1 MKRTIMIAA
10 LAGCASNPE
19 PMDIPDGCNPL
30 LGGSDC
36 FLPYPSDVFA
46 EADPSMP
53 SGRRITLTRPA
64 MLLTDEGKSADPT
77 KWRAIDGYSRL
88 PTIIT
93 TLGAPMDAAGL
104 PAILGDPTLSVAD
117 DSPTLI
123 VDTVTQRRVPHFV
136 DLDPRATDPLRQ
148 ALVIHPLQ
156 ALEPKRRYIVALR
169 GVRGPGGGAIVAPE
183 GFRRLRDDAAGDDPA
198 LHELAARY
206 DEDVFEPLAATGVA
220 RDTLQ
225 LAWDFTTGSDEH
237 VTSDMFDARD
247 RALAALDAAPPTVTI
262 DSVEALTDGV
272 TWRRIRGRIT
282 GPSVLDGAEL
292 HRDAEGRVSVDGTT
306 TFGFTALIPHSA
318 KDATRPAPFVG
329 YGHGF
334 FQTRE
339 ELTNYG
345 TPTIAAGVGAVFLSI
360 DWVGM
365 SRPDLPGIIETIFD
379 EPNTVLGF
387 TDRIH
392 QAMVNWMSVTAAFDG
407 ALAKQ
412 DAFHHPDTGTL
423 LYDTAEPYYL
433 GISMGHILGGV
444 SAALNPRFRRY
455 ALEVGGAGYTL
466 MMFRAQPF
474 RQFLFAMASIV
485 TDPLDQQKVAAVGQ
499 RHFDRIDPGIYARY
513 VRKQP
518 LANSPERQLLL
529 QVGLGDRLVPNVAS
543 YFHARM
549 LGAQLT
555 GPAAVP
561 PWGIE
566 IAEGSPQVGLT
577 VFDFGEDLSFYADA
591 NPTEVDNGV
600 HGDVRLTEAS
610 QAQLRAFFQPT
621 GSITHPCDGPCAK

>member
-1 MKRTIMIAA
+1 MMKRTIMIAA

-329 YGHGF
+329 LRPRLLPDPRGADQLRHPHDRRGRRRRVPEHRLGRHVPPGPARDHRDDLRRTQHRAGLHRSHPPGDGELDVGH
-334 FQTRE
+334 R
-339 ELTNYG
+339 
-345 TPTIAAGVGAVFLSI
+345 
-360 DWVGM
+360 
-365 SRPDLPGIIETIFD
+365 
-379 EPNTVLGF
+379 
-387 TDRIH
+387 
-392 QAMVNWMSVTAAFDG
+392 
-407 ALAKQ
+407 
-412 DAFHHPDTGTL
+412 
-423 LYDTAEPYYL
+423 
-433 GISMGHILGGV
+433 
-444 SAALNPRFRRY
+444 RFRRRARETRRLSPPGHRHP
-455 ALEVGGAGYTL
+455 AL
-466 MMFRAQPF
+466 
-474 RQFLFAMASIV
+474 
-485 TDPLDQQKVAAVGQ
+485 
-499 RHFDRIDPGIYARY
+499 
-513 VRKQP
+513 
-518 LANSPERQLLL
+518 
-529 QVGLGDRLVPNVAS
+529 
-543 YFHARM
+543 
-549 LGAQLT
+549 
-555 GPAAVP
+555 
-561 PWGIE
+561 
-566 IAEGSPQVGLT
+566 
-577 VFDFGEDLSFYADA
+577 
-591 NPTEVDNGV
+591 
-600 HGDVRLTEAS
+600 
-610 QAQLRAFFQPT
+610 
-621 GSITHPCDGPCAK
+621 